1 LVGWSVGLFVCLIAH
16 EETKAPMNFPLLA
29 TSKFAVKNSCMEKIS
44 SSDSY
49 SLKKYSEEEVQQ
61 QQKQNKKMVVAK
73 CSTISILS
81 CKLQVI

>member
-1 LVGWSVGLFVCLIAH
+1 LIAH

-49 SLKKYSEEEVQQ
+49 SFKSLVKKKFNNSRS
-61 QQKQNKKMVVAK
+61 KTKKW
-73 CSTISILS
+73 
-81 CKLQVI
+81 